1 MQFPVSRRRSGKVA
15 SATLAAAIVVS
26 AVLGSGFSPARAAGP
41 PSPPAADAPDLAAA
55 KTPNPFAGHFPDV
68 VLRTHEGNN
77 VRFYEDLLKDKI
89 VLINFMYATC
99 EER

>member
-1 MQFPVSRRRSGKVA
+1 MQLTVSRRRS
-15 SATLAAAIVVS
+15 AAAIVVS
-26 AVLGSGFSPARAAGP
+26 AVLGLGISQAQAAGP
-41 PSPPAADAPDLAAA
+41 PSPPAADVSDLADA
-55 KTPNPFAGHFPDV
+55 KVSNPFAGHFPDV
-68 VLRTHEGNN
+68 VLRTHDGNN